1 MTRALH
7 TVVGNEDKFFNYDS
21 ARARILGFCYDI
33 RHALMGDREIEFV
46 DNGID
51 EEKKKRL
58 SVLAPDKN
66 VNLKIYVL

>member
-1 MTRALH
+1 
-7 TVVGNEDKFFNYDS
+7 
-21 ARARILGFCYDI
+21 
-33 RHALMGDREIEFV
+33 MGDREIEFI

-66 VNLKIYVL
+66 EKAWCQALNLF